1 MYDVYNGE
9 NMPILMQQDNE
20 QNELLEDGLAVK
32 YFGTDVAAKKT
43 SVAWNAQRQTF
54 MYWRLKTPDMPTR
67 ESNASGL
74 PLLWLRNVAGALQ
87 EVKQRKH

>member
-43 SVAWNAQRQTF
+43 SVA
-54 MYWRLKTPDMPTR
+54 
-67 ESNASGL
+67 
-74 PLLWLRNVAGALQ
+74 
-87 EVKQRKH
+87 